1 MAGFNM
7 ADTDWNFDP
16 EQFRKDFSLWLEE
29 NAPRSLWGTV
39 STPFQGHW
47 GGRNSDFETRDHQ
60 LWFERC
66 LALGWTAPAWP
77 NATAPPLTFTRS

>member
-1 MAGFNM
+1 MTEFHMAPN
-7 ADTDWNFDP
+7 P
-16 EQFRKDFSLWLEE
+16 EQFRTDFCAWLEQ

-47 GGRNSDFETRDHQ
+47 GGRNSGFETSEHK

-66 LALGWTAPAWP
+66 LALGWTAPGWP
-77 NATAPPLTFTRS
+77 EIYGGAGMPSSHFRVFT